1 MDFASLGITG
11 VVAIMVICYLI
22 GEIVKNTG
30 LENKWVPT
38 ICGVAGGI
46 LGLVGMVVMPEF
58 PASDY
63 ITAIAVGVVSGLS
76 ATGVNQAFRQLGDYY
91 TTEV

>member
-46 LGLVGMVVMPEF
+46 LGVAGMVVMPEF

-76 ATGVNQAFRQLGDYY
+76 ATGVNQAYKQLTDYY
-91 TTEV
+91 TAK